1 MPLVTVLTRDSEVER
16 AVRRSLGPI
25 HVVAVA
31 RSWDRL
37 VWLVRER
44 PVTVV
49 VLDSG
54 ELRAGR
60 PEASTVGDLRR
71 RFPSLATVFVA
82 RPQTDPISL
91 FRLGRAG
98 IGGLV
103 LLSVDELT
111 DGVASAMRE
120 ALENC
125 TESIVMRAVSPHV
138 PARETAAVRLA
149 MEAVQQGW
157 DAEELAGHLGLTRP
171 HASVRLK
178 ACGLPSTGHLLLW
191 AKLLHA
197 GRWLADPGRSGQSVS
212 RQLEYSSGAAF
223 RRALRT
229 YVELTPSEVRF
240 RGGLKPILDRFL
252 DACGL
257 GSSLRGDFSV
267 A

>member
-1 MPLVTVLTRDSEVER
+1 MPLVTVLTRDPHVER

-25 HVVAVA
+25 HIVAVA
-31 RSWDRL
+31 RSWERL
-37 VWLVRER
+37 LWLVRER

-54 ELRAGR
+54 EMHPHLAD
-60 PEASTVGDLRR
+60 ASAVGDLRR
-71 RFPSLATVFVA
+71 RFPSLATVFIA

-103 LLSVDELT
+103 LLSVDALS
-111 DGVASAMRE
+111 DGVASALRE
-120 ALENC
+120 ALGDC
-125 TESIVMRAVSPHV
+125 TESIVTRAVSPHV
-138 PARETAAVRLA
+138 PPRETAAVRLA

-157 DAEELAGHLGLTRP
+157 NAEDLAAHLGLTRP
-171 HASVRLK
+171 HASVRLH

-223 RRALRT
+223 RRALRD
-229 YVELTPSEVRF
+229 YAGLTPTQVRVQ
-240 RGGLKPILDRFL
+240 GGLKPILDRFL

-257 GSSLRGDFSV
+257 GSSLQGDFSI